1 MKINCTNLCLYIIQR
16 YDFLGQDVQFLP
28 KFLVKIIQIFDERRS
43 CVVSFFFGNYWID
56 VTFKK

>member
-28 KFLVKIIQIFDERRS
+28 KFLVKIIKIFDERRS
-43 CVVSFFFGNYWID
+43 AMASFFFGYYWID